1 MECAFIVGQN
11 SLHSLNFIVSLFLAS
26 FQNSTSTPC
35 GLHIARAGTCYKK
48 SKPSELQNLLA
59 DFSQPNL
66 PQKGRPSVLQYSF
79 LAWILKK
86 SRVLTLIRSQCLGSL
101 SSWLVQPKLTRKTLL
116 KLLHPDWTWP
126 CCRALEPFANPLPI
140 KRKSLQL
147 CFATNLNFKAEK
159 LTGIA
164 AVMALSPRTFAL
176 SSPCEPLLAGPCVL
190 S

>member
-1 MECAFIVGQN
+1 MLQEIQTLWTAKPLGR
-11 SLHSLNFIVSLFLAS
+11 LFSAKPTTKRKAISTAVLA
-26 FQNSTSTPC
+26 
-35 GLHIARAGTCYKK
+35 
-48 SKPSELQNLLA
+48 
-59 DFSQPNL
+59 
-66 PQKGRPSVLQYSF
+66 YSF

-86 SRVLTLIRSQCLGSL
+86 SRVLTLIRSQYLGSL

-190 S
+190 SRRSKICLLVENNCNKNIFPC